1 MSSSNDP
8 QFQVTLSV
16 PWLIFGMLGGLP
28 LIFMSL
34 SMDRNLCDFGTR
46 IIFCTGMGLLL
57 SGFFGKK
64 SRNWE
69 WFIGRAVGIA
79 LIVLGFFLI
88 FPVFNLQKGCSSN
101 NLPEQL
107 ASRDSIPSPAPAPPS
122 STPLES
128 TPSATQQ
135 PVGIP
140 LSESSPSPL
149 PESVPRA
156 PLELAPSTSPER
168 EPSVSPSG
176 TIPSSESLPGV
187 LPQSVTSSLPESS
200 QRPPLKSSP
209 NPPREEE
216 SSRPQ
221 PQVPS
226 PEPEKGTD
234 AGPPA
239 IPSEPQKA
247 ETSAPPASVQSLCP
261 SPAKATPE
269 GWVYVGTNLGR
280 HWDVKHFNWDSYN
293 KRLPERDDVL
303 TATGLVN
310 LRKRFGKHAPI
321 VGVICPDEQ
330 VQVLES
336 KTLSNSY
343 HWVRIKRTQKEQDSL

>member
-122 STPLES
+122 SAPLES

-140 LSESSPSPL
+140 LSESS
-149 PESVPRA
+149 
-156 PLELAPSTSPER
+156 
-168 EPSVSPSG
+168 
-176 TIPSSESLPGV
+176 
-187 LPQSVTSSLPESS
+187 
-200 QRPPLKSSP
+200 QRPLLKSPPDS
-209 NPPREEE
+209 PREEE

-221 PQVPS
+221 PQAPS

-234 AGPPA
+234 AGPLA
-239 IPSEPQKA
+239 ILSEPQTA
-247 ETSAPPASVQSLCP
+247 ETSAPSASVQSLCP

-269 GWVYVGTNLGR
+269 GWVYVGTNFGPALGQET
-280 HWDVKHFNWDSYN
+280 F
-293 KRLPERDDVL
+293 
-303 TATGLVN
+303 
-310 LRKRFGKHAPI
+310 
-321 VGVICPDEQ
+321 
-330 VQVLES
+330 
-336 KTLSNSY
+336 
-343 HWVRIKRTQKEQDSL
+343 